1 MSLQLGVRAGSAVIA
16 AGVLVLLG
24 GCGGDKRKAQT
35 PNPELKQY
43 VREELPP
50 ATPVYS
56 AQPDYSSGGRTIRG
70 PRSQSEIAAMRQI
83 PVQAAPLRVS
93 TPEPRPVAA
102 MPDSGPVTADPD
114 WVVPITRDWR
124 HIVVHHSASASGSA
138 SAFDKAHRDRG
149 WDGLGYH
156 FVIGNGSLSGDGE
169 VEVGYRWKRQ
179 MQGAHA
185 GNAEYNQA
193 GVGICLVGDFQNG
206 GRPSAAQMASLR
218 RLTRFLQVKCGVP
231 TYEVIGHQNVPG
243 KSTECPGQYL
253 SMADFRAS
261 LGNGAVGDYQVA
273 TKKSSGTSKVAQRP
287 TGGGGT
293 RSGAALP

>member
-1 MSLQLGVRAGSAVIA
+1 MSLQRGVRAGSVVVA

-24 GCGGDKRKAQT
+24 GCGGDKRKASA
-35 PNPELKQY
+35 PDPELKRY
-43 VREELPP
+43 ASENTPP
-50 ATPVYS
+50 APVYAPTS
-56 AQPDYSSGGRTIRG
+56 VSGGRTIRM
-70 PRSQSEIAAMRQI
+70 PRSQNEITAIRQI
-83 PVQAAPLRVS
+83 PVEPAVVRPVA
-93 TPEPRPVAA
+93 PRPVQPPVTTDA
-102 MPDSGPVTADPD
+102 GPVTADPAWD
-114 WVVPITRDWR
+114 VTLARDWR
-124 HIVVHHSASASGSA
+124 HIVIHHSAGNTGSA
-138 SAFDKAHRDRG
+138 SAFDKAHRERG

-243 KSTECPGQYL
+243 KSTECPGHNL

-261 LGNGAVGDYQVA
+261 LGNGAIGNYHVA
-273 TKKSSGTSKVAQRP
+273 TKKSSGGGGTSTRIAQRP
-287 TGGGGT
+287 
-293 RSGAALP
+293 SGAAMP